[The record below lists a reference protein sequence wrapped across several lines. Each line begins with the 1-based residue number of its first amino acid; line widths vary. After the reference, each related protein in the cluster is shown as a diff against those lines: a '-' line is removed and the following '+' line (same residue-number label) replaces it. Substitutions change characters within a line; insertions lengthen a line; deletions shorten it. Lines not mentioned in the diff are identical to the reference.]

1 MATALDEDIKD
12 VPVLVNG
19 APQVVTLAV
28 NREEDLIEMPRVAR
42 SGTLPP
48 ELMGILLTK
57 FPALLPDG
65 FIGHADSAFEEELFD
80 IAVAEA
86 AAKIQPHRM
95 ADDLGREAVIL
106 VAVGAYWCSHP
117 SSISHPT
124 TAQQVDNADGTPSRN
139 RRARVAVCGADE
151 GEKVGVD
158 HGLWR
163 SEPIPRHVRPAMRL
177 AIVTWSK
184 AVEIAIPEI

>member
-1 MATALDEDIKD
+1 MATALDEDIED

-124 TAQQVDNADGTPSRN
+124 TAQQVDIYGPAHPVQRFSRGKN
-139 RRARVAVCGADE
+139 TFRDRCSHISD
-151 GEKVGVD
+151 
-158 HGLWR
+158 L
-163 SEPIPRHVRPAMRL
+163 
-177 AIVTWSK
+177 IVK
-184 AVEIAIPEI
+184 AFSTFGP